1 MSPQTYDDAIYEDG
15 QQFKDDAKLVV
26 MFQYL
31 PVKDE
36 VRSANEGRPCF
47 VDVEYITVIVPGSRD
62 TLVTEVTDV
71 YRNRFR
77 RQYENWKARIEDPA
91 SGTPLKELPWM
102 TVSQVM
108 EFNALNVK
116 TVEQLVNLP
125 DNIAQKF
132 MGFHQVKARA
142 ERFLAAAAGEAPSL
156 ALEAKLQD
164 RDDKIAEQGKLIA
177 AMQAQLDKLSA
188 AAATPEP
195 QKPIMPATTAV
206 KK

>member
-1 MSPQTYDDAIYEDG
+1 MSTQTFDGEVYEDG

-31 PVKDE
+31 PVKDQ
-36 VRSANEGRPCF
+36 VRSDQEGRPCF
-47 VDVEYITVIVPGSRD
+47 VDVEYITIIVPGSRD
-62 TLVTEVTDV
+62 TLVTEVTDQ

-77 RQYENWKARIEDPA
+77 KQYDNWKARIEDPA

-108 EFNALNVK
+108 EFAAMNVK

-125 DNIAQKF
+125 DSIAQKF
-132 MGFHQVKARA
+132 MGFHQIKDRA
-142 ERFLAAAAGEAPSL
+142 KRFLEAAAGEAPSL
-156 ALEAKLQD
+156 KLEAELRSRDEKL
-164 RDDKIAEQGKLIA
+164 KEQGELLA
-177 AMQAQLDKLSA
+177 AMKSQLDALTA
-188 AAATPEP
+188 AKANA
-195 QKPIMPATTAV
+195 PIMPSTVAGA